1 LKIVSSDITLLDT
14 LVTKLGQKAEI
25 SLKLPLNDNV
35 HLQTLK
41 SVLLS
46 NGKGRYPLYLRV
58 FYKETETLI
67 TTGIKI
73 SDDRDI
79 ISKIEEIAGKGAVTF
94 Q

>member
-1 LKIVSSDITLLDT
+1 
-14 LVTKLGQKAEI
+14 
-25 SLKLPLNDNV
+25 
-35 HLQTLK
+35 
-41 SVLLS
+41 
-46 NGKGRYPLYLRV
+46 
-58 FYKETETLI
+58 LI